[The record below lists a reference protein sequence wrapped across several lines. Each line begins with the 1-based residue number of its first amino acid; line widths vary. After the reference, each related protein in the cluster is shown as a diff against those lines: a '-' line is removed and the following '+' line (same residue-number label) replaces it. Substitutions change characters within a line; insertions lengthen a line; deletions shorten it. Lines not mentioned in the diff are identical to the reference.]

1 MEYTIGT
8 AVFNDW
14 IITRE
19 IGQGA
24 TGHVYEIKKN
34 GYEEEIRSA
43 LKVIRIPKS
52 PSDVKAVMSEGMT
65 EDDVTDYFK
74 EFVDEILHE
83 IKIMVSLKEHPNI
96 VTYEDHCVIS
106 HEDGIGWD
114 ILIKMELLTPLQDWQ
129 MDHPMNEKEIMRLG
143 CEISSAL
150 SYAVDHDLIH
160 RDVKPENIFVDSFGK
175 FKLGDFGIARTIEK
189 TTGGLSKKGT
199 ESYMAPEVYLGKKYN
214 AQVDIYSLGVVL
226 YRFLNNNRL
235 PFYPPITE
243 KLTYSDRENALVKRI
258 QGLPIPEP
266 ASGST
271 ELKAVV
277 LKACEFLPENRYASM
292 SELHNALQNVGNPLG
307 TIVVTPLPSK
317 TLKPRKRWEIGIFG
331 ALILVAAF
339 VTVIGV
345 FHGKTK
351 RYEVIV
357 KDGNGSGEYKAGE
370 EVEVVAEKTKE
381 GQFFSKWNVP
391 DSIEH
396 SDETK
401 ETMKIV
407 MPEEDVQIVAEYV
420 DKEYK
425 LTVENGSGS
434 GEYKAGEKVEVSAD
448 KHAEAFYKWEIADDI
463 EHSDATNETVE
474 IVMPEKDI
482 QLVATYYT
490 DTNCEDDYNTGENT
504 TEEEYDVNNITEY
517 DPFDYV
523 TLGKYKGLTIKVNP
537 IYVTDKQVM
546 ERIASETR
554 KNLKEGTVESGDIV
568 NIDYVGK
575 IDGEEFDGGSAEGYD
590 LEIGSSTFIDGF
602 EDGIIGM
609 QGGETKD
616 LELKFPED
624 YHSTDLAG
632 KDVVF
637 TVTVNSIS
645 RVPELTDEIADSIS
659 KGMTAESYKKNV
671 RKTLEEQEKESQK
684 SDSEQELC
692 QMVYDN
698 ATISDF
704 PEKSLQNTIERAKDY
719 YEWMASTYGMS
730 FEEYLSTYGMSQEE
744 FLTQIQSV
752 AEKALGEEMTLLAIA
767 KEENIKI
774 SDEEYRDGL
783 ARYAEEQGWD
793 DPFKVEESYGE
804 NYIKNSLL
812 QEKVLDFLYDNA
824 NIVM

>member
-1 MEYTIGT
+1 MVEYTAGT

-14 IITRE
+14 IITRK

-34 GYEEEIRSA
+34 GYGEEIRSA

-96 VTYEDHCVIS
+96 VTYEDHCVIP

-114 ILIKMELLTPLQDWQ
+114 ILIKMELLTPIQEWQ
-129 MDHPMNEKEIMRLG
+129 MEHPMNETEVVRLG

-243 KLTYSDRENALVKRI
+243 KITYSDRENALMKRI
-258 QGLPIPEP
+258 QGLPIPDP
-266 ASGST
+266 ANGST

-277 LKACEFLPENRYASM
+277 LKACEYLPEKRYSSM
-292 SELHNALQNVGNPLG
+292 SELHNALWSTV
-307 TIVVTPLPSK
+307 PLPPDPPPIDLGDHGEK
-317 TLKPRKRWEIGIFG
+317 KKLIIGV
-331 ALILVAAF
+331 VATVAVLSAF
-339 VTVIGV
+339 AIVIGV

-370 EVEVVAEKTKE
+370 EVEVVAERTKE

-752 AEKALGEEMTLLAIA
+752 AEEALGEEMTLLAIA

>member
-114 ILIKMELLTPLQDWQ
+114 ILIKMELLTPIQEWQ
-129 MDHPMNEKEIMRLG
+129 MDHPMNENEIVRLG

-150 SYAVDHDLIH
+150 SYAADHDLIH

-226 YRFLNNNRL
+226 YRSLNNNRL

-266 ASGST
+266 ANGST

-277 LKACEFLPENRYASM
+277 LKACEYLPENRYSSM
-292 SELHNALQNVGNPLG
+292 SELHNALQNAVNPAE
-307 TIVVTPLPSK
+307 TSVVTPLPSK
-317 TLKPRKRWEIGIFG
+317 TLKPRKRWKVGIFG

-339 VTVIGV
+339 VIVIGV

-351 RYEVIV
+351 RYEVTV

-370 EVEVVAEKTKE
+370 EVEVVAERTKE
-381 GQFFSKWNVP
+381 GQFFSKWDVP

-537 IYVTDKQVM
+537 IYVTDEQVM

-554 KNLKEGTVESGDIV
+554 ENLKEGTVESGDIV

-602 EDGIIGM
+602 EDDIIGM
-609 QGGETKD
+609 QVGETKD

-624 YHSTDLAG
+624 YHSIDLAG
-632 KDVVF
+632 KDAVF

-645 RVPELTDEIADSIS
+645 RVPELTDEVADSIS

-704 PEKSLQNTIERAKDY
+704 PKKSLQNTIERAKDY

-752 AEKALGEEMTLLAIA
+752 AEEALGEEMTLLAIA

-774 SDEEYRDGL
+774 SDEEYQDGL